1 MSETLAGTAPA
12 PAFPFPNPVP
22 YEPAAEYA
30 ALRQGGPLAR
40 VTLPTG
46 HLAWVAYGYEA
57 VRAIAVDD
65 RFSKYAVTRP
75 GAPAL
80 LPIAKG
86 SQSMVTMDPP
96 EHTRLRRLVSRDFT
110 ARRID
115 GMRPRI
121 VEVTGALIDA
131 MESGAEPADAVTA
144 LALPLPITMICELLG
159 VPVQEQEQFRDWGD
173 RFMSVAGPGTD
184 PRDGPRAAGALFG
197 YLGQLVA
204 RKRAEHGDDLLT
216 ALLRARDEQDALT
229 EQELLAFGITL
240 LVAGYHTTASSI
252 AHSLFHLLHDP
263 ARYAKLV
270 VEPDRV
276 PGAVEELLRYS
287 QVGGGFGS
295 MRIATEDVEVCGV
308 RIAEGDPVVPAFA
321 VANRDPQAY
330 ENPDVLDLDRPFAAH
345 LTFGAGVHFCLGAQL
360 ARAELETLLA
370 ALVRRMP
377 GLRLAAPPDDIEW
390 ITTVAFPRPAT
401 LPVAW

>member
-1 MSETLAGTAPA
+1 MTETVPA
-12 PAFPFPNPVP
+12 PSFPFANPVP
-22 YEPAAEYA
+22 YEPASEYTE
-30 ALRQGGPLAR
+30 LRKDGPLAR

-65 RFSKYAVTRP
+65 RFSKYAVTQP
-75 GAPAL
+75 GAPRL

-110 ARRID
+110 PRRIEA
-115 GMRPRI
+115 MRPRI
-121 VEVTGALIDA
+121 VEVTTALLDA
-131 MESGAEPADAVTA
+131 MEAGGGTADAVTA

-159 VPVQEQEQFRDWGD
+159 VPVKEQEQFRGWGD

-184 PRDGPRAAGALFG
+184 PEDGPRAAGALFG

-204 RKRAEHGDDLLT
+204 RKRAEPGDDLLT

-252 AHSLFHLLHDP
+252 AHSLFHLLHLPD
-263 ARYAKLV
+263 RYAKLA

-276 PGAVEELLRYS
+276 PTAVDELLRYS

-295 MRIATEDVEVCGV
+295 MRIALEDVEVCGF
-308 RIAEGDPVVPAFA
+308 RIAKGDPVVPAFA
-321 VANRDPQAY
+321 LANRDPAVY
-330 ENPDVLDLDRPFAAH
+330 ENPDVLDLDRPSAAH

-360 ARAELETLLA
+360 ARAELETLLS
-370 ALVRRMP
+370 ALVRRLP
-377 GLRLAAPPDDIEW
+377 GLRLDAAPDDIEW